1 MMYIQKQ
8 KMTRNSNYPTCDTP
22 NCNDKALT
30 NETMVGYSCYYC
42 YFRRHGI
49 EKDTKNK
56 SSSKGY
62 GTVKTQSKCSA

>member
-1 MMYIQKQ
+1 
-8 KMTRNSNYPTCDTP
+8 MTFPTCDTP
-22 NCNDKALT
+22 KCNEKALT
-30 NETMVGYSCYYC
+30 NESVVGYSCYYC

-62 GTVKTQSKCSA
+62 GTFKTQNKCSA